1 MASAGGC
8 KRYKCEAILQLDSGV
23 FVLTA
28 QVPNI
33 QFETSGPLLAT
44 VHFGDVGH
52 LDLAHALGMASAGG
66 CKRYKCEAIL
76 QLDSGVLVLTVQVPN
91 IQFETSG
98 PLLATVH
105 FSDVGHLDLA
115 HLPWPLQEIQM

>member
-1 MASAGGC
+1 MAS
-8 KRYKCEAILQLDSGV
+8 V
-23 FVLTA
+23 
-28 QVPNI
+28 
-33 QFETSGPLLAT
+33 
-44 VHFGDVGH
+44 
-52 LDLAHALGMASAGG
+52 GG

-76 QLDSGVLVLTVQVPN
+76 QLDSGVLLLTAQVPN

-115 HLPWPLQEIQM
+115 HLAWPLQEGARDTKEGARDTNVRLYCSKTQECLY

>member
-23 FVLTA
+23 LVLTAQVPNVQFETSGPLLALVHVGHLDLTHLAWPLQEGARYKCEAILQLDSGVLVLTA

-52 LDLAHALGMASAGG
+52 LDLAH
-66 CKRYKCEAIL
+66 
-76 QLDSGVLVLTVQVPN
+76 
-91 IQFETSG
+91 
-98 PLLATVH
+98 LA
-105 FSDVGHLDLA
+105 
-115 HLPWPLQEIQM
+115 WPL